1 MGDERPAGRP
11 VQQLAGKDGP
21 LPAHQFVKS
30 DRHLTQVGASRVSR
44 RDWRQASEILPR
56 GSVAPVR
63 LLVDVSSPARIDG
76 ISTDV
81 TCV

>member
-1 MGDERPAGRP
+1 MGDERPAGWP

-44 RDWRQASEILPR
+44 RDWRQAPEILPR
-56 GSVAPVR
+56 GSLAPVR